1 MSSSIHFY
9 FGKTCDAPSHPE
21 TGKNDMLFF
30 VPVGSALVSAGTY
43 LITMIAIYRNMSE
56 PSRREDLYVL
66 ELPP

>member
-1 MSSSIHFY
+1 
-9 FGKTCDAPSHPE
+9 
-21 TGKNDMLFF
+21 MLFF
-30 VPVGSALVSAGTY
+30 VPVGSALVSTGTY

>member
-1 MSSSIHFY
+1 
-9 FGKTCDAPSHPE
+9 
-21 TGKNDMLFF
+21 MLFF